1 MLCDSGYVAAPF
13 VRGVKDILGEQVA
26 AHIARLGELHT
37 FKVMPARRVL
47 ERRFAWLEHNRSL
60 WENCERLLN
69 TSLQLCI
76 WCFLRCCPAIVE
88 YILR

>member
-47 ERRFAWLEHNRSL
+47 ECRFAWLEHNR
-60 WENCERLLN
+60 RLRQN
-69 TSLQLCI
+69 G
-76 WCFLRCCPAIVE
+76 E
-88 YILR
+88 